1 MQKIFTLKKVSQ
13 HYLNLVTVLKL
24 IFNRLQSMRELKFV
38 YFEIWENQILKCQ
51 IETIMKS
58 IHALLTIALLTIST
72 VSFSQV
78 RLPKLISDGMVLQR
92 NTKITV
98 WGWASPGEKVAITFA
113 GKNYKTTTAPAGTW
127 KVHLREMKAGGPYT
141 MTISGKNTIEI
152 KDVLIGDVWLCSG
165 QSNMVH
171 QMDIHDVT
179 YADDIANA
187 NYPAIRHFKV
197 PTKALLSGVGEDI
210 GDGSW
215 QLAVAEEVRPFSAVA
230 YFFARKLYDKYK
242 VPIGLI
248 NASVGGT
255 PIESWINA
263 EGYKTFPEK
272 LKIIEE
278 NKDTAFVNRHSSNP
292 FSGNRRS
299 PASSDKG
306 LQGDKPWYDPDF
318 TPKEWRTITIPGYWE
333 DQGIKDLNGVV
344 WYRREIEIP
353 KSMAGEKARVFLGR
367 IIDADQLYINGKE
380 VGKTTYQYPQRR
392 YNVPAGVLKEGKNTF
407 VIRVT
412 NNFGKGGFVPDKPY
426 YVFNDA
432 DTVDLKGYWQ
442 YKVGEV
448 FVPFDFSALSKQDEV
463 EPRARRI
470 NPQNEP
476 TALYNGMVGP
486 LIQYPVKGVLWY
498 QGESNTGHPEGYVD
512 FMKALVNGWRT
523 VYKDPDLPFIYAQLP
538 GFMEVSYLP
547 SESNWAAFRE
557 SQLKALSIPHTAMTV
572 NIDLGEWNDIHPDN
586 KKDVGERMALA
597 AQKLVYGEDVVY
609 SGPLHKEHKIA
620 GNKVIISFTHV
631 GSGLITNDG
640 EELSE
645 FAIAGD
651 DQKFVWAN
659 AKIEGDNVIVWSDE
673 VPNPKYVR
681 YAWAD
686 NPDNPNLYNKEG
698 LPASPFRI
706 GE

>member
-1 MQKIFTLKKVSQ
+1 
-13 HYLNLVTVLKL
+13 
-24 IFNRLQSMRELKFV
+24 
-38 YFEIWENQILKCQ
+38 
-51 IETIMKS
+51 MKN
-58 IHALLTIALLTIST
+58 IHALLTITVLTIST
-72 VSFSQV
+72 VCFSQV

-98 WGWASPGEKVAITFA
+98 WGWASAGEKVTITFA
-113 GKNYKTTTAPAGTW
+113 GKNYKATTTPAGTW
-127 KVHLREMKAGGPYT
+127 KLELREMKAGGPYT

-152 KDVLIGDVWLCSG
+152 KDILIGDVWLCAG

-171 QMDIHDVT
+171 QLDIHDVT
-179 YADDIANA
+179 YADDIASA
-187 NYPAIRHFKV
+187 NYQAIRHFKI
-197 PTKALLSGVGEDI
+197 PTKALLSGPGEDI
-210 GDGSW
+210 GDGAW
-215 QLAVAEEVRPFSAVA
+215 QLAVSEDVRPFSAVA
-230 YFFARKLYDKYK
+230 YFFARKLYGKYK

-255 PIESWINA
+255 PIESWISA
-263 EGYKTFPEK
+263 EGYKAFPEK

-278 NKDTAFVNRHSSNP
+278 NKDTAFVRRHSGNP
-292 FSGNRRS
+292 FSANRKS

-306 LQGDKPWYDPDF
+306 LQGETPWYDPDF
-318 TPKEWRTITIPGYWE
+318 TPKNWRSINIPGYWE

-380 VGKTTYQYPQRR
+380 VGRTTYQYPQRR

-407 VIRVT
+407 VIRIT
-412 NNFGKGGFVPDKPY
+412 NNSGKGGFVPDKPY
-426 YVFNDA
+426 YIFNGA

-448 FVPFDFSALSKQDEV
+448 FVPFDFSALSKQNEDE
-463 EPRARRI
+463 PKTRRI

-498 QGESNTGHPEGYVD
+498 QGESNTGRPEEYTD

-523 VYKDPDLPFIYAQLP
+523 VYKNLDLPFIYAQLP
-538 GFMEVSYLP
+538 SFMEVTYLP

-609 SGPLHKEHKIA
+609 SGPLYKAYKIE

-631 GSGLITNDG
+631 GSGLITDDG

-645 FAIAGD
+645 FAIAGED
-651 DQKFVWAN
+651 KKFVWAN
-659 AKIEGDNVIVWSDE
+659 AKIEGNNVIVWSDE
-673 VPNPKYVR
+673 VSNPKYVR

-686 NPDNPNLYNKEG
+686 NPDNPNLYNTEG